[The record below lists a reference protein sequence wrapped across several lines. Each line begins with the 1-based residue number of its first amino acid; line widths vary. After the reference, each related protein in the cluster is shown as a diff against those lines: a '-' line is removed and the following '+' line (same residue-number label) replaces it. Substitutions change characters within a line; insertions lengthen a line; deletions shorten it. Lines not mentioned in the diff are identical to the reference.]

1 MTETKKKSRFGIG
14 LLIDAWILLMLCGV
28 SLFLLHNYLQAYE
41 ESQPK
46 YVLEAYRDSL
56 AVQLPQAGAEAL
68 AELDPAIQSPED
80 NQRWACALLKDA
92 VLTNVF
98 KVAY

>member
-14 LLIDAWILLMLCGV
+14 LLIYAWILLMLCGV

-68 AELDPAIQSPED
+68 AELH
-80 NQRWACALLKDA
+80 RRG
-92 VLTNVF
+92 VF
-98 KVAY
+98 